1 MKLCIWFSRLQLPS
15 FIFMMRVFDGNV
27 NSKKK
32 PFCKDKCLKGIL
44 RRNIELFLKKP
55 IEEKLGISQIKQVNF
70 FFPFLTVFIF
80 YFC

>member
-1 MKLCIWFSRLQLPS
+1 
-15 FIFMMRVFDGNV
+15 MMRVFDGNV

-70 FFPFLTVFIF
+70 FFSISNRLYFLFLLKYEPPSLHFIF
-80 YFC
+80 D

>member
-1 MKLCIWFSRLQLPS
+1 
-15 FIFMMRVFDGNV
+15 MMRVFDGNV

-70 FFPFLTVFIF
+70 FFSVSNRLYFLFLLKYEPPSLHFIF
-80 YFC
+80 V

>member
-1 MKLCIWFSRLQLPS
+1 
-15 FIFMMRVFDGNV
+15 MMRVFDGNV

-70 FFPFLTVFIF
+70 FFSVSNRLYFLFLLKYEPPSLHFIF
-80 YFC
+80 D

>member
-1 MKLCIWFSRLQLPS
+1 
-15 FIFMMRVFDGNV
+15 MMRVFDGNV

-55 IEEKLGISQIKQVNF
+55 IEEKLGISQIKQVKF
-70 FFPFLTVFIF
+70 FFSISNRLYFLFLLKYEPPSLHFIF
-80 YFC
+80 D

>member
-1 MKLCIWFSRLQLPS
+1 
-15 FIFMMRVFDGNV
+15 MMRVFDGNV

-55 IEEKLGISQIKQVNF
+55 IEEKLGISQIKQVKF
-70 FFPFLTVFIF
+70 FFSISNRLYFLFLLKHEPPSLHFIF
-80 YFC
+80 D

>member
-1 MKLCIWFSRLQLPS
+1 
-15 FIFMMRVFDGNV
+15 MMRVFDGNV

-32 PFCKDKCLKGIL
+32 PFGKDKCLKGIL

-70 FFPFLTVFIF
+70 FFSISNRLYFLFLLKYEPPSLHFIF
-80 YFC
+80 D